1 MMKNNNSSFLS
12 NLQAGGCSC
21 CSAKCSPLSSLNRR
35 TFMAGLGTAAAGTIY
50 TSAAGSS
57 LNWKEP
63 GRFLASADSLVVQP
77 VLVYTQSTKK
87 VGTSWRPW
95 GKIQSD
101 QDAVEETNRITN
113 ELKKL
118 NSDAEFSLKINPVV
132 TVKDGE
138 DTKIRDITSQKY
150 DVLLLFAAGGWV
162 DTLEALVKPEKQ
174 TVVFIRHRSGPVY
187 LWYEIISN
195 RFLRKTVDEFGQP
208 GVNTRDVVVD
218 DYNKVLLRL
227 RAING
232 LKKTYG
238 KKVLC
243 IGGAAGWGNG
253 GNKAPQMTR
262 KHFGME
268 LVDIS
273 YDELGVRLEQAYN
286 NELLVKWCREQGDKL
301 QKDSGITLE
310 TDKEFIWKS
319 FLLTEVFHQLLQEH
333 QTDTLTIN
341 ECMGTIM
348 EVSGTTACLALSF
361 LNDAGYPSFCE
372 SDFVVIPSGILLHN
386 IAGKPVFLND
396 PTWAHDGI
404 VTLAHCTAPRRM
416 NGKDLE
422 DARILTHFESD
433 WGAAPKVE
441 MKVGQKLT
449 VIDPDFNFNQWL
461 GFTAEIEGNPF
472 LDICRSQI
480 DIAFSCD
487 TDELNQRTKGFH
499 WMACYGDYTGEL
511 AYALDKTDIG
521 WEKLT

>member
-1 MMKNNNSSFLS
+1 KNNSDLLS
-12 NLQAGGCSC
+12 NMTGGGCTC
-21 CSAKCSPLSSLNRR
+21 CSSKCTPLSSLNRR
-35 TFMAGLGTAAAGTIY
+35 TFMAGLGTAAAGTVY
-50 TSAAGSS
+50 ASASENSGR
-57 LNWKEP
+57 WKEP
-63 GRFLASADSLVVQP
+63 GRFTSSAGSLVVQP
-77 VLVYTQSTKK
+77 VLVYSHSTRKE
-87 VGTSWRPW
+87 GTSWRHW
-95 GKIQSD
+95 GSIQSD
-101 QDAVEETNRITN
+101 QDAAEEKTRITE
-113 ELKKL
+113 ELKEL
-118 NSDAEFSLKINPVV
+118 NSGADFSMTINPVV
-132 TVKDGE
+132 TVKDGQDE
-138 DTKIRDITSQKY
+138 KTRDITSREY
-150 DVLLLFAAGGWV
+150 DVLLMFAAGGWV
-162 DTLEALVKPEKQ
+162 NTLESLVKPEKQ
-174 TVVFIRHRSGPVY
+174 TIVFIRHRSGPVY

-195 RFLRKTVDEFGQP
+195 RFLRKTADEYGQP

-218 DYNKVLLRL
+218 DYSKVLLRL
-227 RAING
+227 RAVNG

-243 IGGAAGWGNG
+243 IGGAAGWGDG
-253 GNKAPQMTR
+253 GLKAPQMTR

-268 LVDIS
+268 LINIT
-273 YDELGVRLEQAYN
+273 YDELGLRLEQAYN
-286 NELLVKWCREQGDKL
+286 NALLVKWCREQGDKL
-301 QKDSGITLE
+301 QKDSGISLE
-310 TDKEFIWKS
+310 TDKDFIWKS

-341 ECMGTIM
+341 QCMGTIM
-348 EVSGTTACLALSF
+348 NVSGTTACLALSF
-361 LNDAGYPSFCE
+361 LNDAGFPAFCE

-386 IAGKPVFLND
+386 ISGKPVFLND

-449 VIDPDFNFNQWL
+449 VIDPDFNFREWL

-499 WMACYGDYTGEL
+499 WMACYGDYTKEL
-511 AYALDKTDIG
+511 EYALDKTGIS
-521 WEKLT
+521 WEKLG